1 METISQ
7 IFDFLTDPAN
17 HEGTMGIPTRFYE
30 HFLMSV
36 QSLALGTLIALPVGL
51 YIGHMRRF
59 EFLAISVGNLGRAL
73 PSFGIVALVYVFA
86 YDLPGNI
93 GFWPTFI
100 ALTLLA
106 IPPIMLNTFVGIKEV
121 DRDTIEAARG
131 MGMTDREVLQRIEVP
146 LAAPLIL
153 GGIRT
158 AAVQVVATATLG
170 AFTGWGGLGAYIRDG
185 FAVRD
190 FGEVG
195 AGAVLVALFAMTTE
209 LVFAGVQRL
218 VSPRLNSRRSRVK
231 VFRRPFGS
239 GGEAAPQPAGFVG
252 DVGP

>member
-7 IFDFLTDPAN
+7 IFGFLTDPAN
-17 HEGTMGIPTRFYE
+17 YEGTMGIPTRFYE
-30 HFLMSV
+30 HFLMSF
-36 QSLALGTLIALPVGL
+36 QSLALGILIALPVGL
-51 YIGHMRRF
+51 YIGHKRRF

-86 YDLPGNI
+86 YDLPGTI

-100 ALTLLA
+100 ALTLLS

-121 DRDTIEAARG
+121 DRDTIEAAQG
-131 MGMTDREVLQRIEVP
+131 MGMTGREVLQRIEIP

-170 AFTGWGGLGAYIRDG
+170 AFTGWGGLGAFIRDG

-190 FGEVG
+190 FGQVG
-195 AGAVLVALFAMTTE
+195 AGAVMVALFAMTTE

-218 VSPRLNSRRSRVK
+218 VSPRLSSQRTRLKGFRSPNTPEGDLA
-231 VFRRPFGS
+231 FEAAGS
-239 GGEAAPQPAGFVG
+239 GR
-252 DVGP
+252 

>member
-17 HEGTMGIPTRFYE
+17 YEGPMGIPTRFYE
-30 HFLMSV
+30 HFLMSF

-51 YIGHMRRF
+51 YIGHRRRF

-86 YDLPGNI
+86 YDLPGDI

-131 MGMTDREVLQRIEVP
+131 MGMTEREILQRIEIP

-185 FAVRD
+185 FAVRN
-190 FGEVG
+190 FGIVG
-195 AGAVLVALFAMTTE
+195 AGAVMVALFAMTTE
-209 LVFAGVQRL
+209 LLFAGVQRV
-218 VSPRLNSRRSRVK
+218 VSPRLSSQRTRWRGFRS
-231 VFRRPFGS
+231 PIGP
-239 GGEAAPQPAGFVG
+239 EG
-252 DVGP
+252 DVVYESAGPGR

>member
-1 METISQ
+1 METINEM
-7 IFDFLTDPAN
+7 FAFLTDSA
-17 HEGTMGIPTRFYE
+17 HYEGTMGIPVRFYE
-30 HFLMSV
+30 HFLMSF
-36 QSLALGTLIALPVGL
+36 QSLALGALIAMPVGL
-51 YIGHMRRF
+51 YIGHQRRF
-59 EFLAISVGNLGRAL
+59 EFLAISVGNIGRAL

-86 YDLPGNI
+86 YNLPGTI

-131 MGMTDREVLQRIEVP
+131 MGMTEKEILQRIEIP

-153 GGIRT
+153 GGVRT

-170 AFTGWGGLGAYIRDG
+170 AFTGWGGLGAFIRDG

-195 AGAVLVALFAMTTE
+195 AGALLVALFAIATE
-209 LVFAGVQRL
+209 LMFAGVQRL
-218 VSPRLNSRRSRVK
+218 ASPRLSSRQRT
-231 VFRRPFGS
+231 RPLERTGTADA
-239 GGEAAPQPAGFVG
+239 GTPATA
-252 DVGP
+252 